1 MRAPMTLPQG
11 PNQQWSLNF
20 VSDTLA
26 YSAET
31 RILVIV
37 DDFARE
43 NLALDLDMPIS
54 GARVARELHAI
65 IAVRGKPLMIVSD
78 NGTELATRRS

>member
-1 MRAPMTLPQG
+1 MKPRLRQRHAGLQRR
-11 PNQQWSLNF
+11 N
-20 VSDTLA
+20 
-26 YSAET
+26 

>member
-1 MRAPMTLPQG
+1 MEPRLRQRNAGLQRR
-11 PNQQWSLNF
+11 S
-20 VSDTLA
+20 
-26 YSAET
+26 

-43 NLALDLDMPIS
+43 NLALDLNMPIS
-54 GARVARELHAI
+54 GACVVRALHAI

-78 NGTELATRRS
+78 NGTELTTRRS